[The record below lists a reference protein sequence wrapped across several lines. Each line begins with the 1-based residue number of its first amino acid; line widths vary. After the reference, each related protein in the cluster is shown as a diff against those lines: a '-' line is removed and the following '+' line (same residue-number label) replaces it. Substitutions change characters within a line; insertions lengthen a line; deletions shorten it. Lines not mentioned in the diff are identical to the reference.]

1 MKKEEETEKEE
12 EEAEVGE
19 EVEEDDDEKKS
30 RNRKKKEMEMRL
42 FVEFLALLTA
52 NSIMDCLSV
61 NFGHFFVVAPK
72 EKKKI
77 AQYFHSVYCVIY
89 ALSLCAFPH
98 VVF

>member
-19 EVEEDDDEKKS
+19 EVEEEDDEKKS
-30 RNRKKKEMEMRL
+30 KQRKKEMEMRL
-42 FVEFLALLTA
+42 FVKFLALLTA